1 MNTTATGAQGNA
13 VYRWRLWRCW
23 DEALP
28 TVVFV
33 MLNPST
39 ADVEVN
45 DPTVRRCLGFA
56 RAWGY
61 GRLEVRNL
69 FDLRTTDPR
78 AMLKHGAPKSEWC
91 DDALRHA
98 VVDRDVV
105 AAWGND
111 GAHLGRGMW
120 VARKM
125 LRPNAAHLWHLGLTK
140 TGHPKHPLYLRND
153 VARTEWLP

>member
-1 MNTTATGAQGNA
+1 MMLATGAEGDGA
-13 VYRWRLWRCW
+13 YRWRLWRCW

-28 TVVFV
+28 AVVFV

-39 ADVEVN
+39 ADALRD
-45 DPTVRRCLGFA
+45 DPTVRKCIAYA

-61 GRLEVRNL
+61 GCLEVRNL
-69 FDLRTTDPR
+69 FDLRATDPR
-78 AMLKHGAPKSEWC
+78 AMLKHPVPKSHHA
-91 DDALRHA
+91 DAAIRDA
-98 VVDRDVV
+98 TSGRDVV

-120 VARKM
+120 VAREM
-125 LRPNAAHLWHLGLTK
+125 LRPRAAHLWHLGLTK

-153 VARTEWLP
+153 VARTEWTP